1 MKEKLWGNP
10 ITLEKIEMT
19 MNDCI
24 TNQKID
30 FQKGGLLEK
39 WNYFAILKTAPKE
52 VIDKI
57 LETIQLIDEFIDG
70 NEQKIEHVLTLVYL
84 FGREKIE
91 VEKMN
96 ANSIYLLVVYLNQFS
111 LANMKPS
118 LVYFNN
124 EVLLTKIRMKTLD
137 LDLRLKLMKYL
148 DRLKKPVDQ
157 VIQAIDATEYYELLK
172 ILES

>member
-1 MKEKLWGNP
+1 
-10 ITLEKIEMT
+10 
-19 MNDCI
+19 
-24 TNQKID
+24 
-30 FQKGGLLEK
+30 
-39 WNYFAILKTAPKE
+39 
-52 VIDKI
+52 
-57 LETIQLIDEFIDG
+57 
-70 NEQKIEHVLTLVYL
+70 
-84 FGREKIE
+84 
-91 VEKMN
+91 MN